1 MFEEADADV
10 VLLYDCCNSAATTAS
25 SSFRGNKGVT
35 EAISACG
42 YETSAPEVG
51 EHSFSNA
58 LTEILAATCKGPPF
72 SIAELHSRVLNR
84 LKCWAPCLVKDGD
97 GKFKQ
102 DHAGRLQIECQPRRT
117 PIYSI
122 LCESEPRRSVLL
134 SPLRRSNHSLATP
147 ETTSESHLLFEGSR
161 RRGKQHLQKGIECPQ
176 ILLTVRLE
184 EDALDVQSW
193 KEFLRQLPAEG
204 KDIKIEGLYR
214 SFSTLL
220 LLRLPVTIW
229 DLLPDHPA
237 YGFVGFVSGENVAVR
252 DRLSLPLPF
261 ETIYSEDAT
270 VMDLLSPPA
279 REKSRA
285 GDSHLP
291 KGGCRFLLME
301 PEAKGLRCAC
311 VAFSADRAISSGT
324 CTCGHQAGYH
334 ASNKEFDILE
344 QQKPEVPK
352 ECNTPLKAVL
362 EEGADKPTKQS
373 IIPTM
378 SQMLSNMGIT
388 IPLGLLPSVYASFRE
403 APDAASFS
411 KRGEIAPKVLNF
423 SSPEPPSP
431 SIQESTE
438 GEAIRDEGGA
448 QSLLSIAKTS
458 TDDFGTSS
466 PPDDHEYGQSHPRLS
481 ETWKSKKNSKN
492 GYKIIRYDYYWTWG
506 CVSYESSIPK
516 FSLREAVPVWAISG
530 YVD

>member
-122 LCESEPRRSVLL
+122 LCESEPRRSILL
-134 SPLRRSNHSLATP
+134 SPLRQSNHSSATP
-147 ETTSESHLLFEGSR
+147 ETSSESHLLFEGSR
-161 RRGKQHLQKGIECPQ
+161 RRGKQPLQKGIECPQ

-193 KEFLRQLPAEG
+193 KEFLRQLPVEG

-237 YGFVGFVSGENVAVR
+237 YGFVGFISGENVAVR
-252 DRLSLPLPF
+252 DQLFLPLPS

-270 VMDLLSPPA
+270 VMDLLSLPA
-279 REKSRA
+279 REKS
-285 GDSHLP
+285 
-291 KGGCRFLLME
+291 
-301 PEAKGLRCAC
+301 
-311 VAFSADRAISSGT
+311 
-324 CTCGHQAGYH
+324 QAAYH
-334 ASNKEFDILE
+334 APDKELDIFE

-352 ECNTPLKAVL
+352 ECNSPLEAIL
-362 EEGADKPTKQS
+362 EEGADKPTEQW
-373 IIPTM
+373 IVPTM

-388 IPLGLLPSVYASFRE
+388 IPLRPFPSIISLFRE
-403 APDAASFS
+403 TLSATSS
-411 KRGEIAPKVLNF
+411 LKRCEIAPKVLNF

-431 SIQESTE
+431 SIQESME
-438 GEAIRDEGGA
+438 DEAIRDEGGT

-481 ETWKSKKNSKN
+481 ETGKSKKNSKN
-492 GYKIIRYDYYWTWG
+492 GYKIIRYDYYWIWG
-506 CVSYESSIPK
+506 CVSYESSIPE